1 MAFQQYDEFS
11 LSIDIAFPN
20 VKGFGRGR
28 RAVVYINWH
37 EANTFCNYCGWRLP
51 TETEWEYAARSA
63 GKPTRYAGTSDP
75 DLLDQFAITVNS
87 NIEFSYLVGSRKPND
102 LGLYDMSGNVLE
114 MVSSF
119 YQDYSNPDQRH
130 DLDKSSLRIIRGGS
144 FDEELE
150 TNQTFWRVGRY
161 DLMIHNDVGF
171 RCAISR
177 EEVNRK
183 GIFNGFFQY

>member
-1 MAFQQYDEFS
+1 M
-11 LSIDIAFPN
+11 
-20 VKGFGRGR
+20 G
-28 RAVVYINWH
+28 
-37 EANTFCNYCGWRLP
+37 
-51 TETEWEYAARSA
+51 
-63 GKPTRYAGTSDP
+63 
-75 DLLDQFAITVNS
+75 
-87 NIEFSYLVGSRKPND
+87 
-102 LGLYDMSGNVLE
+102 GNVLE

-130 DLDKSSLRIIRGGS
+130 ELDKSLLRIIRGGS

-171 RCAISR
+171 WCSISR

-183 GIFNGFFQY
+183 GVFNGFFSLDEKVP